1 MASTRTWNP
10 EWKKDFVYLHV
21 FPRKMA
27 RGVPNFSPFAVKL
40 ETWLRINKIPFEV
53 SIPVLSRLTINYSIL
68 SLIKIKRIGSVASR
82 VPQIH
87 ICKYLLFGFFC
98 INNIYKPHRWCNG

>member
-10 EWKKDFVYLHV
+10 EWKKNVVYLHV

-53 SIPVLSRLTINYSIL
+53 SNSIKYYSIL
-68 SLIKIKRIGSVASR
+68 SLVKILKDRFS
-82 VPQIH
+82 
-87 ICKYLLFGFFC
+87 GFTSSS
-98 INNIYKPHRWCNG
+98 NSHL